1 MMSICSEAA
10 KRLTLKSLDEMSGI
24 VNLLAAVSAEVA
36 TIAREIAFLG
46 DRLVVEAAAEAVRP
60 QPDMQMID
68 LIGQNAEAQARLL
81 DEIVNSLRS
90 SGDAGFEPLRR
101 VISSVPFHG
110 ARRRLSAA
118 LEGETIEPLAEL
130 SDAGEQETDWF

>member
-1 MMSICSEAA
+1 MMSSCSEAA
-10 KRLTLKSLDEMSGI
+10 KRSTLKSLDEMGGI
-24 VNLLAAVSAEVA
+24 VNLLAAISAEVA

-46 DRLVVEAAAEAVRP
+46 DRLVVEATAEAVRP

-110 ARRRLSAA
+110 ARRRLYAA

>member
-1 MMSICSEAA
+1 MMSSCSEAA
-10 KRLTLKSLDEMSGI
+10 KRSTLKSLDEMGGI
-24 VNLLAAVSAEVA
+24 VNLLAAISAEVA

-46 DRLVVEAAAEAVRP
+46 DRLVVEAAAEAACP

-110 ARRRLSAA
+110 ARRRLYAA